1 MSDVKVEVLLEY
13 LKDFK
18 TRKQIEAEFDMSNT
32 QSFRLLTWLKKGN
45 YIEEMCVRVTG
56 LTNRQWYYKA
66 K

>member
-1 MSDVKVEVLLEY
+1 MAEVNEILEFI
-13 LKDFK
+13 KEFK
-18 TRKQIEAEFDMSNT
+18 TRKEIEAKFNMSNT
-32 QSFRLLTWLKKGN
+32 QSFRILTWLKKGK